1 MYVCVFL
8 MRVCVSFLMCVFNAC
23 VCVFLMRVWFCVY
36 LFLMR
41 VFVMRVCVCVCVM
54 LEMLVSLL
62 IGAYIVVCDS
72 TSCVCV

>member
-1 MYVCVFL
+1 MCLFVL
-8 MRVCVSFLMCVFNAC
+8 NARVVLCVSVFNAGIC
-23 VCVFLMRVWFCVY
+23 DAC
-36 LFLMR
+36 
-41 VFVMRVCVCVCVM
+41 VCVCVCVM